1 MPRKAA
7 ERQLTKTRGWAV
19 VGMEASDCFAA
30 AGGDNMKGA
39 RVMKFRSAILAA
51 CALGVLTLPTAPAL
65 AKDWWPFSVVPDGPD
80 KTPIQYVPL
89 PKAEKKWNL
98 CVLFPHLKDSYW
110 VAVNY
115 GIVQEAERLGVRAY
129 TYQAG
134 GYDQLP
140 KQLSQFD
147 DCVASKPDAILVSA
161 ITEAGIAGRLEDA
174 MKKGIPIVAVANPVE
189 KTPITALITTNHQ
202 EKGYLSGKALV
213 EKLGDKG
220 GKVVAFPGP
229 QNSGWAENYLIG
241 FRRAIEGSKVQVL
254 DVKFGEAGVAEQLR
268 LVEDSL
274 QAYPDMNAIWGGA
287 PTAQAALSAIAD
299 ANRPDIV
306 ISSSWEDQ
314 IMPDRVK
321 EGKIIGF
328 SAEYPV
334 ILARIGVDLAVRAIE
349 KKPLDYLAQHPDV
362 RILRIVPGEVTADN
376 IGSFDLSQIYAP
388 GNWQPVFDTK

>member
-1 MPRKAA
+1 
-7 ERQLTKTRGWAV
+7 
-19 VGMEASDCFAA
+19 
-30 AGGDNMKGA
+30 MKL
-39 RVMKFRSAILAA
+39 RSAILAA
-51 CALGVLTLPTAPAL
+51 CALGALTLPNASAL
-65 AKDWWPFSVVPDGPD
+65 AKDWWPFGVVPDGPD
-80 KTPIQYVPL
+80 KTTIQYVPL

-110 VAVNY
+110 VASNY

-189 KTPITALITTNHQ
+189 KTPITALITTTHQ
-202 EKGYLSGKALV
+202 QKGYLSGKALV
-213 EKLGDKG
+213 DKLGDKG

-241 FRRAIEGSKVQVL
+241 FKRAIEGTKVQLL

-314 IMPDRVK
+314 IMPERVK

-328 SAEYPV
+328 SAEFPV

-362 RILRIVPGEVTADN
+362 HILRIVPGEVTADN
-376 IGSFDLSQIYAP
+376 IGSFDLTQIYAP
-388 GNWQPVFDTK
+388 ANWQPVFDTK

>member
-1 MPRKAA
+1 MSRKAA
-7 ERQLTKTRGWAV
+7 ERQLTKTWGWAV
-19 VGMEASDCFAA
+19 VGMETSDCFAA
-30 AGGDNMKGA
+30 AGGDNTKGA

-241 FRRAIEGSKVQVL
+241 FRRAIEGSKVQLL

-334 ILARIGVDLAVRAIE
+334 ILARIGVDLTVRAIE

>member
-1 MPRKAA
+1 MMN
-7 ERQLTKTRGWAV
+7 L
-19 VGMEASDCFAA
+19 
-30 AGGDNMKGA
+30 
-39 RVMKFRSAILAA
+39 RSAILAVS
-51 CALGVLTLPTAPAL
+51 ALGVLALPTASAG
-65 AKDWWPFSVVPDGPD
+65 ANDWWPFSVVPDGPD

-241 FRRAIEGSKVQVL
+241 FRRAIEGSKVQLL